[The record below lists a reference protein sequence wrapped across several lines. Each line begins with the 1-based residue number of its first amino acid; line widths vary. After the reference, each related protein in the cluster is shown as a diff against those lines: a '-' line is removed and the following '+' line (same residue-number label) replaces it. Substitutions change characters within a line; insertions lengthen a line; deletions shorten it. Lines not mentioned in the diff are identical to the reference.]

1 VQRGNQWASTSRV
14 TNRVTGTT
22 TRATQGSGGG
32 EAVTRRGPQG
42 TGGVARTGSGDV
54 YAGRDGNVYKNDGN
68 GWQKYDN
75 GNGGWN
81 NVEGTPEQRQQAQQR
96 ADDARSQA
104 STRSASGDSATVGQL
119 NRDSAARAEGAQR
132 TRDYSSSTSSRSGS
146 SGSYRPSGGGARP
159 TPRGGGG
166 RRR

>member
-32 EAVTRRGPQG
+32 EAVTRKGPQG
-42 TGGVARTGSGDV
+42 NSGVARTGSGDV
-54 YAGRDGNVYKNDGN
+54 YAGRDGNVYKNDGS

-96 ADDARSQA
+96 ANDARSQA
-104 STRSASGDSATVGQL
+104 PTRAGDSSTVGQL
-119 NRDSAARAEGAQR
+119 DRDSAARAEGAQR
-132 TRDYSSSTSSRSGS
+132 TRDYSSSSARSGS

-159 TPRGGGG
+159 RGGGG